1 MTEKPKTAKKK
12 LESKIPNSRNEV
24 SRKAKKVEDLNELLV
39 TLQMVQAD
47 FENYRK
53 RIEKEKEQF
62 AKCASSEIIK
72 QMLPVLDNF
81 DAALKNFSDANE
93 FLNGVRMIHSQM
105 LSVFEKEGLNPI
117 DAEGKKFNPYVHEA
131 LMQEASDKGEGII
144 LEEFQKGYMLGD
156 VVLRHSKV
164 KVSMGKVKK

>member
-1 MTEKPKTAKKK
+1 MTDKPKQASKK
-12 LESKIPNSRNEV
+12 E
-24 SRKAKKVEDLNELLV
+24 KKVDDLNELLM
-39 TLQMVQAD
+39 TLQRVQAD
-47 FENYRK
+47 FENYKK
-53 RIEKEKEQF
+53 RVEKEKEQF

-81 DAALKNFSDANE
+81 DAALKNVSNAEE
-93 FLNGVRMIHSQM
+93 FIEGVRMIRSQM
-105 LSVFEKEGLNPI
+105 LSVFENSGLKPI

-131 LMQEASDKGEGII
+131 LMQAESDKGDGII
-144 LEEFQKGYMLGD
+144 LEEFQKGYMLGE